1 VDGARRSIERYADTI
16 VIEHGT
22 TPVTDLYDALV
33 DSSVNGGEI
42 DTTEL
47 LALSPQS
54 PTHNVSGRFRIYRV
68 GDAVSSRNI
77 HAAVLD
83 SFRLCSAV

>member
-1 VDGARRSIERYADTI
+1 
-16 VIEHGT
+16 
-22 TPVTDLYDALV
+22 VTDLYDALV
-33 DSSVNGGEI
+33 PASINCGEV
-42 DTTEL
+42 DTKEL

-54 PTHNVSGRFRIYRV
+54 PIHNDGGRFRIYRV

-83 SFRLCSAV
+83 SFRLCSAI